1 MVMMMAVVMMMVV
14 VVMMMMAVVVVVIVV
29 MMICSDNKKLRNAV
43 QTNLRPSTVPIYIT
57 LLLHP
62 SAHTKKLQNC

>member
-1 MVMMMAVVMMMVV
+1 MVMVVV
-14 VVMMMMAVVVVVIVV
+14 VVMMVMMAVVV

-43 QTNLRPSTVPIYIT
+43 QANLRLSTVPIYIT

-62 SAHTKKLQNC
+62 SAHTKKTTELLNVFYDI